1 MLPVEETDY
10 SGRSMICGN
19 ARVRA
24 AVTILALLALATAGA
39 PLHAQRC
46 VTFASVGDG
55 RNGRPDPVVDA
66 YLYRPPAT
74 GAQPALVFLH
84 GCAGLVGASGEVK
97 PRETDWAER
106 MAGLG

>member
-1 MLPVEETDY
+1 
-10 SGRSMICGN
+10 MICGN

-39 PLHAQRC
+39 RLHAQRC